1 MLNQNNN
8 RFLSFTVMVFLIAVL
23 NVFAESKLPVFA
35 DSFQTAAFLVEN
47 YKPVPAGVWSIAD
60 GHLTAN
66 APGAAAA
73 ALKQKIPEECE
84 VVVDITLLELKDTY
98 FAGITLHGVNFLI
111 TKDGYWNPYKIPG
124 VSHSL
129 GGFANNKIKVNQKYQ
144 FRIVCRKVN
153 GAMMFSWFVNDV
165 KVREF
170 IEAGK
175 LKYGGFAFFANK
187 MAATYDNLS
196 ISRIVQGEA
205 SRNMLFNSSFEYT
218 QDDYPLYWKL
228 GDPTWMLSE
237 YDNIDKFWQTWALE
251 HDKAHVRSG
260 STSLRLEGNGD
271 ALGRSAQSHQASIT
285 IGNSVTCS
293 IYIKSNTNDFPVRM
307 RLWETYGKSHVR
319 DFKVGKE
326 WQRCQLVVTNPAI
339 NSIRIGVS
347 FKEKGTIW
355 LDDAQVELG
364 ETVSKYEPSALD
376 TRFTAS
382 NVEKIVF
389 PEKIELSRFKSPP
402 VFDGKIED
410 TWQGMA
416 KTDKFLIKGK
426 ASPADKTEAF
436 LGYDDDNLYLAFRCY
451 CDDTTKLKA
460 VAQEDDSGNIWTDD
474 CVEIFLDPTL
484 SRSRYLHLGINSRG
498 VKAAAAG
505 NERPG
510 TSTWAVKTSLDSG
523 GKYWEA
529 EVKLPLSMLGLTEAT
544 GNEWGINLCRNER
557 SRDEQ
562 SCTALTPRVNFHD
575 VTYYGSVVWP
585 AEILQKFALDVLDL
599 RFAEAVDA
607 DNLVIA
613 GVLRGRS
620 GVDKS
625 VSLQFFAD
633 MNPVTEKRQLTLN
646 QDGAV
651 EFAIPCIKGMG
662 KGNTHLLIGKVFS
675 GKGELL
681 KQFEQTARLETRI
694 EAYTQRNYYMNEE
707 NAILVVNLNIPI
719 KVNLSGIITVTDK
732 DKKSL
737 WSGQS
742 SAIKRT
748 MRFDVP
754 IRSFPVG
761 SYDILLE
768 VKNGEKVLASA
779 NSPLMKRAYVKNGT
793 QIDRERRCII
803 VDGKPFLVIAP
814 LWHMFSPSRE
824 FMEKVARHWVA
835 AGFKTIEVVKNS
847 KHNDFEQC
855 FTNILAACD
864 ENGIKTILWPGY
876 DRQKDAK
883 DECERVAAPFI
894 KAPSLI
900 AWLPVDEPDLGSTQD
915 CDRVAACINEFRRCD
930 PYHPTFMN
938 NFSSGIPSR
947 CAHMTDIL
955 SIDDY
960 VTNQE
965 DRNVAGV
972 LASLGGI
979 VRIGEKERKPS
990 WMFLSGNNLS
1000 NHTREPTIGEQVAQS
1015 YGAII
1020 KGCSGI
1026 VYFLGQPSGK
1036 RHWEILKQINNEL
1049 LSLNDVIFS
1058 LEETVP
1064 AVVKASSVISMTR
1077 RFDDSFYIIS
1087 VNLEDKPVDA
1097 VVMLPG
1103 NFKTQ
1108 GKVDVLFEGRSIDF
1122 KDAQFADVYAPHQR
1136 HVYRISTK

>member
-1 MLNQNNN
+1 
-8 RFLSFTVMVFLIAVL
+8 MVFLTAVM
-23 NVFAESKLPVFA
+23 NVFAEAKLPVFA
-35 DSFQTAAFLVEN
+35 DGFDTAAFLVEN
-47 YKPVPAGVWSIAD
+47 YNPLPAGVWSIAD
-60 GHLTAN
+60 GHLTVN
-66 APGAAAA
+66 PVGGASA

-84 VVVDITLLELKDTY
+84 VVVDITPLELKDKY
-98 FAGITLHGVNFLI
+98 FAGITLHGVNFLLR
-111 TKDGYWNPYKIPG
+111 KGGYWNPYNIPG
-124 VSHSL
+124 VTHAL
-129 GGFANNKIKVNQKYQ
+129 GGFVNNQIKVNQKCQ

-165 KVREF
+165 KVKEF

-175 LKYGGFAFFANK
+175 LRYGGFSFFANN

-196 ISRIVQGEA
+196 ISRIVQGEV
-205 SRNMLFNSSFEYT
+205 SKNMLFNSSFEYT
-218 QDDYPLYWKL
+218 QDDYPLYWKM
-228 GDPTWMLSE
+228 GDPIWTLRE
-237 YDNIDKFWQTWALE
+237 YDTIDEFWQSWALE
-251 HDKAHVRSG
+251 RDKAHVRSG
-260 STSLRLEGNGD
+260 LTSLRLENNGGD
-271 ALGRSAQSHQASIT
+271 AMKRSAQSHQASIT
-285 IGNSVTCS
+285 IGSPVTAS
-293 IYIKSNTNDFPVRM
+293 IYVKSNTNDFPVHM
-307 RLWETYGKSHVR
+307 RLWETLGKSHVQ

-326 WQRCQLVVTNPAI
+326 WQRCEMVVTNPAI
-339 NSIRIGVS
+339 NSIRIDVS
-347 FKEKGTIW
+347 FKAKGTIW

-364 ETVSKYEPSALD
+364 ETVSKYEQSALD
-376 TRFTAS
+376 ARFTAS
-382 NVEKIVF
+382 NMEKIVF
-389 PEKIELSRFKSPP
+389 PEKIQLQRFKSPP

-416 KTDKFLIKGK
+416 KTDKFLLKGK
-426 ASPADKTEAF
+426 TAPADKTEAF
-436 LGYDDDNLYLAFRCY
+436 LGFDDDNLYLAFRCY
-451 CDDTTKLKA
+451 CDDTSKLKA
-460 VAQEDDSGNIWTDD
+460 VAQEDDSGAIWSDD

-484 SRSRYLHLGINSRG
+484 SRSRYLHLGLNSRG

-523 GKYWEA
+523 EKYWEA

-585 AEILQKFALDVLDL
+585 AEILQKFAIDVLDL
-599 RFAEAVDA
+599 RLAEAVDA
-607 DNLVIA
+607 ENLVIA

-620 GVDKS
+620 GANKYLI
-625 VSLQFFAD
+625 LQFFAD
-633 MNPVTEKRQLTLN
+633 MNPVTEKQQLTLN
-646 QDGAV
+646 QAGDV
-651 EFAIPCIKGMG
+651 EFFIPCAMGMEKGD
-662 KGNTHLLIGKVFS
+662 THLLVGKIFS
-675 GKGELL
+675 DKGEIL
-681 KQFEQTARLETRI
+681 KQFEQLARLETRI
-694 EAYTQRNYYMNEE
+694 EAYTQRNYYMKEE

-732 DKKSL
+732 NKKCL

-742 SAIKRT
+742 STIKRA
-748 MRFDVP
+748 MRLDVP
-754 IRSFPVG
+754 IRSLPIG

-768 VKNGEKVLASA
+768 VRNGEKVLASA
-779 NSPLMKRAYVKNGT
+779 NSPLVKRTYMKNGT

-814 LWHMFSPSRE
+814 LMHMFSHSQE
-824 FMEKVARHWVA
+824 FMNRVARHWA
-835 AGFKTIEVVKNS
+835 TAGFKTIEVVKNS
-847 KHNDFEQC
+847 KHKDFEQC
-855 FTNILAACD
+855 FDDMLSACD

-876 DRQKDAK
+876 DRQKEAK
-883 DECERVAAPFI
+883 DECERVTGPFM
-894 KAPSLI
+894 KASSLI
-900 AWLPVDEPDLGSTQD
+900 AWLPVDEPDLGSTQV
-915 CDRVAACINEFRRCD
+915 CAGVTACINEFRRQD
-930 PYHPTFMN
+930 PYHPVFMN

-990 WMFLSGNNLS
+990 WMFLSGS
-1000 NHTREPTIGEQVAQS
+1000 NYLHTREPTIGEQVAQT
-1015 YGAII
+1015 YGAVI

-1026 VYFLGQPSGK
+1026 VYFMGQPSGK
-1036 RHWEILKQINNEL
+1036 RHWEILKQINKEL
-1049 LSLNDVIFS
+1049 LGLNDVIFS

-1064 AVVKASSVISMTR
+1064 AVVKVSSVISMTR
-1077 RFDDSFYIIS
+1077 QLDDSLYVIS

-1103 NFKTQ
+1103 NLKTK
-1108 GKVDVLFEGRSIDF
+1108 GKVDVIFEGRSIDF
-1122 KDAQFADVYAPHQR
+1122 TGAQFADVYAPHQR